1 MVPGRRF
8 STTMSARSIKRRNT
22 SFPRGSLRS
31 RARERLLR
39 LSRMKLE
46 DSPSRNGAVARTWS
60 PPSGFSIFTTSAPRS
75 ASWSVQNGAAMKL
88 PTSTTRTPSSADS
101 DMALLYTGAPHE
113 HHHDSAAVV
122 HGPMA
127 LSTSMTDTS
136 LEGPFAVYRRSWSG
150 LRAIPQGRVPTDS
163 NVRTTF
169 PARTSMQAT
178 APPRPVET

>member
-8 STTMSARSIKRRNT
+8 STAMSARSIKRRNT
-22 SFPRGSLRS
+22 ALPRGSLRS

-88 PTSTTRTPSSADS
+88 PTSTTRTPASADS
-101 DMALLYTGAPHE
+101 DMALIYTGAPRK
-113 HHHDSAAVV
+113 HHPDSAGRSRSDGDTPGQLPHRNPLHDLPAFHLDDGYVV
-122 HGPMA
+122 G
-127 LSTSMTDTS
+127 
-136 LEGPFAVYRRSWSG
+136 
-150 LRAIPQGRVPTDS
+150 
-163 NVRTTF
+163 
-169 PARTSMQAT
+169 
-178 APPRPVET
+178 RPVRGVQA